1 MNVQKMLEDKMSE
14 EQKTDW
20 TRNERGLFWQQVC
33 SKCGVEHG
41 ATSETGTVILSIVN
55 NKILCFAHGIEEAKR
70 ASRPRTSRA
79 KVDHL
84 APFGLKQEVLL

>member
-1 MNVQKMLEDKMSE
+1 MNTLKMLEAKMSE
-14 EQKTDW
+14 EQKKDW

-41 ATSETGTVILSIVN
+41 GTENGVRVILSVVN
-55 NKILCFAHGIEEAKR
+55 NKILCFKHGMEEAEKANKPR
-70 ASRPRTSRA
+70 AQRA

-84 APFGLKQEVLL
+84 SGFGLKQEVLL